1 MTQSDR
7 IASLE
12 AECAKLRS
20 ENDKLRAIIERR
32 EVHEATLATVD
43 GPVSTTSVSSVRHD
57 STTSQKVT
65 LFRSLFR
72 GREDVYPIRWESR
85 AGRSGY
91 SPACNNEWMPGICEK
106 PRIKCT
112 DCPNQAF
119 PPVSEEA
126 IYEHLSGRRT
136 LGVYPLL
143 LDDTTWV
150 IAADFDG
157 STWRD
162 DAMAYA
168 ASCDE
173 LKIPAYIEISR
184 SGNGAHVWTFFDSAI
199 AASQARQLAS
209 AALTRACARH
219 RRLAFASYDRLFPS
233 QDTLPKGGFG
243 NLIALPLQRKARDRG
258 ASVFVDGDWRPL
270 PDQWAFLAGVERM
283 SLVAV
288 DSVLSRAAREDG
300 VLGVRSVGLSD
311 DAIDDPWTLP
321 PSRHQSEPR
330 IAGPMPPKVMVVSAN
345 MLFIAKEGL
354 PDALTNRLVRLA
366 AFQNPEFYE
375 AQSLRLSTFGK
386 PRIIGC
392 AEDFPNHLALPRG
405 CAHEASNLIKN
416 CGIELEVEDKR
427 HAGTPIDA
435 SFQGVLRPEQA
446 QAVDAV
452 LGHQI
457 GVLCAPTA
465 FGKTVIAAALIA
477 ARKTNTLIIV
487 HRTQLLDQWRNRLSA
502 FLEIDDRS
510 IGIIGA
516 GTRSPTG
523 TIDIAVMQSLVRKG
537 VVGDVV
543 ANYGQVI
550 VDECHHVSAFSFE
563 RVMKEVKARFVLGL
577 TATPL
582 RRDGHHPIIFMQCG
596 PIRFRGSNTRAM
608 TALRHV
614 VIARRT
620 EISPDN
626 DVTGIQSLFRALGQ
640 SNGRNALIVQDII
653 SVLAEGR
660 NPLVLTERKDHLDQL
675 AGILRAT
682 ASVEV
687 IVLSGGMGRR
697 GQAAAF
703 ARLEEPATKYR
714 RIVLATGRFIGEGF
728 DDTSLD
734 TLFLAM
740 PISWRGTLQ
749 QYAGRLHREHAD
761 KHEVRI
767 YDYVDANVPT
777 LQRMFSKRMRGYRAM
792 GYSIAEDADD
802 TTTFDLP
809 LGHRSTSLATSL
821 ASVADR
827 QKQVTAGLLQ
837 VLSPAGFDR

>member
-1 MTQSDR
+1 MTQNDR
-7 IASLE
+7 IAFLE

-20 ENDKLRAIIERR
+20 ENDKLRAIVERR
-32 EVHEATLATVD
+32 EVRDATLAPAD
-43 GPVSTTSVSSVRHD
+43 GAVSTTADASVRYD
-57 STTSQKVT
+57 SPTAEKVT

-72 GREDVYPIRWESR
+72 GREDIYPIRWESKS
-85 AGRSGY
+85 GRTGY
-91 SPACNNEWMPGICEK
+91 SPACNNEWVAGICEK
-106 PRIKCT
+106 PRVKCT

-119 PPVSEEA
+119 QPVSDDA
-126 IYEHLSGRRT
+126 VYEHLSGRRI

-143 LDDTTWV
+143 PDDTTRF

-162 DAMAYA
+162 DAIAYA
-168 ASCDE
+168 ASCRD
-173 LKIPAYIEISR
+173 LSIPAYVEVSR
-184 SGNGAHVWTFFDSAI
+184 SGDGAHVWTFFDSPI

-209 AALTRACARH
+209 AAITRACARH
-219 RRLAFASYDRLFPS
+219 RTLAFTSYDRLFPS
-233 QDTLPKGGFG
+233 QDTVPKGGFG

-258 ASVFVDGDWRPL
+258 ASVFVDDGWRPF
-270 PDQWAFLAGVERM
+270 PDQWAFLASVERM
-283 SLVAV
+283 PLLAV
-288 DSVLSRAAREDG
+288 NAVLTRAAREDG
-300 VLGVRSVGLSD
+300 VLGVRSVSFD
-311 DAIDDPWTLP
+311 EDAIDDPWTLP
-321 PSRHQSEPR
+321 PSRRQSESR
-330 IAGPMPPKVMVVSAN
+330 IAGPMPHKVKVVSAN

-354 PDALTNRLVRLA
+354 PDALINRLLRLA

-405 CAHEASNLIKN
+405 CADELRDLLRD
-416 CGIELEVEDKR
+416 CGIELDVEDKC
-427 HAGTPIDA
+427 HDGNPIDA
-435 SFQGVLRPEQA
+435 SFHGVLRPEQG

-452 LGHQI
+452 LAHRI

-510 IGIIGA
+510 IGVIGA
-516 GTRSPTG
+516 GKRSPTG
-523 TIDIAVMQSLVRKG
+523 TIDIGVMQSLVRKG
-537 VVGDVV
+537 AVRDVV

-577 TATPL
+577 TATPV

-596 PIRFRGSNTRAM
+596 PIRFRGSTTHAM
-608 TALRHV
+608 TQRRHV
-614 VIARRT
+614 VIPRRT
-620 EISPDN
+620 GFSAEIAAN
-626 DVTGIQSLFRALGQ
+626 GIQWLFRSLGQ
-640 SNGRNALIVQDII
+640 SNDRNALIVRDIR
-653 SVLAEGR
+653 SALDEGR

-675 AGILRAT
+675 ADILQGT
-682 ASVEV
+682 AAAEV

-697 GQAAAF
+697 RQAAAF
-703 ARLEEPATKYR
+703 GRLEEPSAKHR

-728 DDTSLD
+728 DDPWLD

-767 YDYVDANVPT
+767 YDYVDADVPA
-777 LQRMFSKRMRGYRAM
+777 LQRMFSKRLRGYRAM
-792 GYSIAEDADD
+792 GYMIAADAED
-802 TTTFDLP
+802 TTTSDLP
-809 LGHRSTSLATSL
+809 MPYGSKSL
-821 ASVADR
+821 ASSLAGVAD
-827 QKQVTAGLLQ
+827 
-837 VLSPAGFDR
+837 P

>member
-1 MTQSDR
+1 MPT
-7 IASLE
+7 
-12 AECAKLRS
+12 
-20 ENDKLRAIIERR
+20 
-32 EVHEATLATVD
+32 
-43 GPVSTTSVSSVRHD
+43 
-57 STTSQKVT
+57 KV
-65 LFRSLFR
+65 
-72 GREDVYPIRWESR
+72 
-85 AGRSGY
+85 
-91 SPACNNEWMPGICEK
+91 K
-106 PRIKCT
+106 
-112 DCPNQAF
+112 
-119 PPVSEEA
+119 
-126 IYEHLSGRRT
+126 
-136 LGVYPLL
+136 
-143 LDDTTWV
+143 
-150 IAADFDG
+150 
-157 STWRD
+157 
-162 DAMAYA
+162 
-168 ASCDE
+168 
-173 LKIPAYIEISR
+173 
-184 SGNGAHVWTFFDSAI
+184 
-199 AASQARQLAS
+199 
-209 AALTRACARH
+209 
-219 RRLAFASYDRLFPS
+219 
-233 QDTLPKGGFG
+233 
-243 NLIALPLQRKARDRG
+243 
-258 ASVFVDGDWRPL
+258 
-270 PDQWAFLAGVERM
+270 
-283 SLVAV
+283 
-288 DSVLSRAAREDG
+288 
-300 VLGVRSVGLSD
+300 
-311 DAIDDPWTLP
+311 
-321 PSRHQSEPR
+321 
-330 IAGPMPPKVMVVSAN
+330 VVSAN

-354 PDALTNRLVRLA
+354 PDALINRLVRLA

-405 CAHEASNLIKN
+405 CAHEVSNLIKN

-435 SFQGVLRPEQA
+435 SFQGALRPEQA

-487 HRTQLLDQWRNRLSA
+487 HRTQLLDQWRNRLST
-502 FLEIDDRS
+502 FLDVDDRS

-516 GTRSPTG
+516 GKLSPTG
-523 TIDIAVMQSLVRKG
+523 TIDIGVMQSLVRKG
-537 VVGDVV
+537 VVRDVV

-563 RVMKEVKARFVLGL
+563 RVMKEAKARFVLGL

-614 VIARRT
+614 VIPRRT
-620 EISPDN
+620 EFSPDN
-626 DVTGIQSLFRALGQ
+626 GVNGIQSLFRALGQ
-640 SNGRNALIVQDII
+640 SNGRNALIVQDIR
-653 SVLAEGR
+653 SALAEGR
-660 NPLVLTERKDHLDQL
+660 NPLVLTERKDHLGQL

-697 GQAAAF
+697 RQAAAF
-703 ARLEEPATKYR
+703 ARLEEPAARYR

-777 LQRMFSKRMRGYRAM
+777 LQRMFSKRLRGYRAM
-792 GYSIAEDADD
+792 GYSIAEDAED
-802 TTTFDLP
+802 TATFDLP
-809 LGHRSTSLATSL
+809 MHHCSATLAPSV
-821 ASVADR
+821 AGVADR
-827 QKQVTAGLLQ
+827 
-837 VLSPAGFDR
+837 

>member
-1 MTQSDR
+1 MTQNDR
-7 IASLE
+7 IAFLE

-20 ENDKLRAIIERR
+20 ENDKLRAIVERR
-32 EVHEATLATVD
+32 EVRDGTLAPVD
-43 GPVSTTSVSSVRHD
+43 GAVSTTADASIRYD
-57 STTSQKVT
+57 SPTAEKVT

-72 GREDVYPIRWESR
+72 GREDIYPIRWESK

-91 SPACNNEWMPGICEK
+91 SPACNNEWVPGICEK

-112 DCPNQAF
+112 DCLNQAF
-119 PPVSEEA
+119 PPVSDDA
-126 IYEHLSGRRT
+126 VYEHLSGRRT

-143 LDDTTWV
+143 PDDTTWF

-157 STWRD
+157 STWHA

-168 ASCDE
+168 ASCRE
-173 LKIPAYIEISR
+173 LSIPAYIEISR
-184 SGNGAHVWTFFDSAI
+184 SGDGAHIWIFFDSPI

-209 AALTRACARH
+209 AAITRACARH
-219 RRLAFASYDRLFPS
+219 RTLTFASYDRLFPS

-258 ASVFVDGDWRPL
+258 ASVFVDDGWRAF
-270 PDQWAFLAGVERM
+270 PDQWAFLARVERM
-283 SLVAV
+283 PLLAV
-288 DSVLSRAAREDG
+288 DAVLTRATREDG
-300 VLGVRSVGLSD
+300 VLGVRSVSFGE

-321 PSRHQSEPR
+321 PSRRQIESR
-330 IAGPMPPKVMVVSAN
+330 IAGPMPHKVKVVSAN

-354 PDALTNRLVRLA
+354 SDALINRLVRLA

-405 CAHEASNLIKN
+405 CADEVRDLLRD
-416 CGIELEVEDKR
+416 CGIELDVEDKR
-427 HAGTPIDA
+427 HDGNPIDA
-435 SFQGVLRPEQA
+435 SFHGVLRPEQA

-452 LGHQI
+452 LAHRI

-510 IGIIGA
+510 IGVIGA
-516 GTRSPTG
+516 GKRSPTG
-523 TIDIAVMQSLVRKG
+523 AIDIGVMQSLVRKG
-537 VVGDVV
+537 VVRDVV
-543 ANYGQVI
+543 AAYGQVI
-550 VDECHHVSAFSFE
+550 VDECYHVSAFSFE
-563 RVMKEVKARFVLGL
+563 RVMKEAKARFVLGL
-577 TATPL
+577 TATPV

-608 TALRHV
+608 TQLRHV
-614 VIARRT
+614 VIPRRT
-620 EISPDN
+620 GFSTEN
-626 DVTGIQSLFRALGQ
+626 AVNGIQSLFRVLWQ
-640 SNGRNALIVQDII
+640 SNDRNALIVRDIR
-653 SVLAEGR
+653 SALAEGR

-675 AGILRAT
+675 ADILQGTAAT
-682 ASVEV
+682 EV
-687 IVLSGGMGRR
+687 IVLSSGMGRR
-697 GQAAAF
+697 RQAAAF
-703 ARLEEPATKYR
+703 GRLEEPSAKYR
-714 RIVLATGRFIGEGF
+714 RVVLATGRFIGEGF
-728 DDTSLD
+728 DDPWLD

-761 KHEVRI
+761 KYEVRI
-767 YDYVDANVPT
+767 YDYVDADVPT
-777 LQRMFSKRMRGYRAM
+777 LQRMFSKRLRGYRAM
-792 GYSIAEDADD
+792 GYMIVADAEDM
-802 TTTFDLP
+802 TTSDLP
-809 LGHRSTSLATSL
+809 IHHRSKSLASS
-821 ASVADR
+821 ASVAD
-827 QKQVTAGLLQ
+827 
-837 VLSPAGFDR
+837 S